1 MIMNALIC
9 CLASYLN
16 PANHHPARI
25 TKTDQ
30 EFAKRL
36 DFNGI
41 KFPVKIRNIQKI
53 EKRNSIGINVFR
65 YVNREK
71 HPSYVSKQYC
81 EELHVYSLLTGE
93 EGKRYYF
100 LIKDF
105 NAFIFVDIVYN
116 LLLQKKY

>member
-1 MIMNALIC
+1 MITNALIC

-16 PANHHPARI
+16 PANRHPARI

-53 EKRNSIGINVFR
+53 EKRNSIGINVSR
-65 YVNREK
+65 YEIEK
-71 HPSYVSKQYC
+71 NIQAMSQNNIVKKNMYI
-81 EELHVYSLLTGE
+81 
-93 EGKRYYF
+93 YY
-100 LIKDF
+100 
-105 NAFIFVDIVYN
+105 
-116 LLLQKKY
+116 